1 MRKKMMLAS
10 PPVLSRLLFSLSL
23 ILFFSVAA
31 MAQTV
36 TGTVTD
42 GTNKPLAGVTVT
54 VKGTN
59 RATVTND
66 AGGFTINATGSD
78 VLVFSSVGFS
88 AQEVPIN
95 NRTSNL
101 SINMAVGAG
110 QNLDE
115 VVVTALGIKKESK
128 KLGYAAETVK
138 LNEIQQNRTNNLG
151 TSLEGKIAGLD
162 ISPPAAGA
170 GASNKIRLRGQAAL
184 AGPGFTP
191 TNSPLLVINGL
202 PIEQGARG
210 ANGTG
215 NQTDDGDNLSLI
227 NPDDIE
233 SMTVLKG
240 ATAAALYGS
249 RAANG
254 AIIITTKNGSKNSG
268 LGVEFTS
275 SYNVEEVIDL
285 TDFQYVYGQGTGG
298 NKPTAANVRLN
309 GQYGFGAKYD
319 GTPVIQ
325 FDDVLRP
332 YSPQKNR
339 VEEFFRFGNTYT
351 NTVAVSGGNAKGS
364 FRASFTNM
372 DGTGIVPNNSFARK
386 IFNLGVNHNLSDKLS
401 VQVNANYTYEKNDNP
416 PFVGSQGA
424 GVTNFLYRMAPNIPL
439 SAYRESAFD
448 AEGNERRT
456 TDFNGTLLNPYFDMA
471 KRFYYSKRD
480 RVLGTALAR
489 YEFTKWLY
497 FQGRVTMDFNTDFQE
512 DNTPTGHGTVGN
524 VSLNSAGTGFTGSYR
539 VNTGNDKELNL
550 DFLLGTNQR
559 FRDFTVDVSV
569 GGNSRIYKGRNQN
582 QSADNFVIR
591 DLYTIQNGLPANRVN
606 NNLNGYSI
614 GRFKVNSLYAFAD
627 LGYKN
632 LVFINLTGR
641 EDWFSVLNPK
651 TNNFFYPS
659 ASGSFIFSEL
669 LKDKFSWLN
678 YGKLRGGVAVVGSA
692 NGIGAFEGNL
702 RYGINNFGTYLL
714 GTLPGDN
721 PNPDLKPY
729 GVTETEIGLELKTLK
744 SRVNLDIAAYKR
756 IADEQIVSVANS
768 SASGYGATKVNFGK
782 TENKGIELL
791 LDLVPIKTRD
801 FTWNSAFNGATNVT
815 KVLALQPGVTTSV
828 VARFNDGAELFG
840 AIFNV
845 VGMPMNQIT
854 GRSYLRNAKGE
865 ILVTNSG
872 GLRAT
877 TTDVYFGSALPK
889 YTAGWNNNFSYK
901 NLNLLVHIDGK
912 FGGKML
918 SGTALNGLRQGF
930 SKASLVGRR
939 DGENGIIFPG
949 VYDNGQPNTSV
960 VTNLQSFYG
969 TYRGQNILDPFVFKS
984 DFIKLRNITLSYN
997 FTSLIGSRLKFVK
1010 GLTLSASCRN
1020 VAIIKKYVPDI
1031 DPESVASSGDFRVGY
1046 EQSALPTTRNYGV
1059 NLNVKF

>member
-1 MRKKMMLAS
+1 MTLAS
-10 PPVLSRLLFSLSL
+10 PPALSRLLFSLSL
-23 ILFFSVAA
+23 ILFFSAAA

-42 GTNKPLAGVTVT
+42 ASNKPVAGVTVT

-66 AGGFTINATGSD
+66 AGNFSIDAAGTD
-78 VLVFSSVGFS
+78 VLVLSSVGFTTK
-88 AQEVPIN
+88 EVPVNRRSNVTIN
-95 NRTSNL
+95 LAS
-101 SINMAVGAG
+101 SD

-115 VVVTALGIKKESK
+115 VVVTALGIRKESK

-138 LNEIQQNRTNNLG
+138 MNEIQQNRTNNLG

-298 NKPTAANVRLN
+298 NKPIAANVRLN

-339 VEEFFRFGNTYT
+339 IEEFFRFGNTYT

-386 IFNLGVNHNLSDKLS
+386 IFNLGINHNLSDKLS

-424 GVTNFLYRMAPNIPL
+424 GVVNFLYRMAPNIPL
-439 SAYRESAFD
+439 SAFKESAFD
-448 AEGNERRT
+448 ADGNERRT

-497 FQGRVTMDFNTDFQE
+497 FQGRVTMDFNADFQE

-539 VNTGNDKELNL
+539 VNTGTDKELNL

-569 GGNSRIYKGRNQN
+569 GGNSRIYKGRNNN

-606 NNLNGYSI
+606 NGLNGYSI

-702 RYGINNFGTYLL
+702 KYGINNFGTYLL

-721 PNPDLKPY
+721 PNPNLKPY
-729 GVTETEIGLELKTLK
+729 GVTESEIGLELKTLK
-744 SRVNLDIAAYKR
+744 NRVNLDVAAYRR
-756 IADEQIVSVANS
+756 IADDQIVSVANS

-791 LDLVPIKTRD
+791 LDLVPVKKNR
-801 FTWNSAFNGATNVT
+801 FTWSSAFNGATNVT

-865 ILVTNSG
+865 ILVTSGG

-889 YTAGWNNNFSYK
+889 YTAGWNNNFTYK

-930 SKASLVGRR
+930 SIASLEGRK
-939 DGENGIIFPG
+939 DGQTGITFPG

-997 FTSLIGSRLKFVK
+997 FTSLIGSKLKFVK

>member
-1 MRKKMMLAS
+1 
-10 PPVLSRLLFSLSL
+10 LLFSLSL